1 MFIEVVFSRGA
12 AEERRLKMLVSLDS
26 PRRRV
31 RIDPVYC
38 RFYSQ
43 SRNSKRTAAR
53 KASCRLAAVRL
64 LSRRTRQGAS
74 PSRQTMRG
82 GGGYLDC
89 RRTTRNQHAR
99 SLTAPFPMPFR
110 LPSVVG
116 CPSFHN
122 PLAATLFVAAFLSH
136 QRCTKILPHILHNFK
151 QKFSKSNEPLLED
164 KLKSPL
170 QGVSLQNSIVIYPYG
185 LRLHLYRH
193 AMSNSAIP

>member
-1 MFIEVVFSRGA
+1 MFPSFFFHVMICLLRLFFSRGA
-12 AEERRLKMLVSLDS
+12 AEERRLKMLASLDS
-26 PRRRV
+26 PHRRV

-38 RFYSQ
+38 RFHSQ

-74 PSRQTMRG
+74 PSRQTMSG

-89 RRTTRNQHAR
+89 RCTTRNQYAR
-99 SLTAPFPMPFR
+99 YLTAPFPMPFR

-122 PLAATLFVAAFLSH
+122 PLAATLFAATFLSASH
-136 QRCTKILPHILHNFK
+136 QRYVKDIITCTSQF
-151 QKFSKSNEPLLED
+151 QEEF
-164 KLKSPL
+164 
-170 QGVSLQNSIVIYPYG
+170 
-185 LRLHLYRH
+185 
-193 AMSNSAIP
+193 

>member
-1 MFIEVVFSRGA
+1 MFPSFFFHVMICLLRSFFSRGA
-12 AEERRLKMLVSLDS
+12 AEERRLKMMTSLDS
-26 PRRRV
+26 LSRRV

-38 RFYSQ
+38 RFHSQ

-74 PSRQTMRG
+74 PSRQTMGEG

-89 RRTTRNQHAR
+89 RRTTRNQHTR

-122 PLAATLFVAAFLSH
+122 PLAATLFAAAFLSASH
-136 QRCTKILPHILHNFK
+136 QRYTKILPHILHNVK
-151 QKFSKSNEPLLED
+151 QKFSKANE
-164 KLKSPL
+164 
-170 QGVSLQNSIVIYPYG
+170 
-185 LRLHLYRH
+185 
-193 AMSNSAIP
+193 

>member
-1 MFIEVVFSRGA
+1 MFLSFFLSCDDMFIEVVFSRGA

-74 PSRQTMRG
+74 PSRQTMG
-82 GGGYLDC
+82 GGVFGLQTYNAQSKCAFPNSTISDAVSFAVSGRLSIISQSTC
-89 RRTTRNQHAR
+89 RNTLCC
-99 SLTAPFPMPFR
+99 SIPFS
-110 LPSVVG
+110 LPSEMHKNITTYT
-116 CPSFHN
+116 S
-122 PLAATLFVAAFLSH
+122 
-136 QRCTKILPHILHNFK
+136 
-151 QKFSKSNEPLLED
+151 
-164 KLKSPL
+164 
-170 QGVSLQNSIVIYPYG
+170 
-185 LRLHLYRH
+185 
-193 AMSNSAIP
+193 

>member
-1 MFIEVVFSRGA
+1 MFIEVVFFSRGA
-12 AEERRLKMLVSLDS
+12 AEERRLKMLASLDS
-26 PRRRV
+26 LSRRV

-53 KASCRLAAVRL
+53 KALCRLAAVRL

-74 PSRQTMRG
+74 PSRQTMGR
-82 GGGYLDC
+82 GYLDC
-89 RRTTRNQHAR
+89 RRTTRNQHTR

-122 PLAATLFVAAFLSH
+122 PLAATLFAAAFLSASH
-136 QRCTKILPHILHNFK
+136 RRYTKILPHILHNFK
-151 QKFSKSNEPLLED
+151 QKFSKSNEPGA
-164 KLKSPL
+164 S
-170 QGVSLQNSIVIYPYG
+170 V
-185 LRLHLYRH
+185 
-193 AMSNSAIP
+193 